1 MSPAR
6 HLLRFAG
13 GLYRTARHVAALTP
27 LRLALF
33 AGLALAAAWPLL
45 STAASLN
52 EFRDAHVLAH
62 YEIAARESILRWHQA
77 PLWDPY
83 YCGGMYLLGTPQARF
98 VSPTFLLTLLFGET
112 RGEALIAFAMMV
124 VGLEGTFRYARDRG
138 ATRFGAL
145 VAAPVF
151 ALGGIFAASPSLG
164 WIGFFGFELLPWIAL
179 GVRRSL
185 AGDRRAIILVA
196 AAAAWCVG
204 FGGTY
209 AAPLS
214 VVWCAFEVLEFLFRR
229 KLVPRV
235 RVSGLVLAA
244 IGAALAV
251 GLAAVR
257 LWPIADTLAAAP
269 RVIGGTPS
277 NQWSVL
283 VRMFFFPIHPD
294 GDDGEFYVG
303 FFVVPAVLL
312 GLLRRRSSGLAIAAV
327 AFTWLSAGYALHPS
341 LFAALRELPLYTTLR
356 YPERFLIL
364 LGLVASV
371 LCALGVSLVEAYART
386 PRARSAKRGGVARA
400 LFAVASLALIVNVGP
415 LVAQHTLHARGRGL
429 GVLPEHVPSPDGFHQ
444 ARGDRWLLDYYE
456 PLDRGSLSCWD
467 AYPVPQSPLLRG
479 DLRHEESLSDPRAG
493 TVAETRW
500 SPDRLD
506 YDVSLTRPA
515 SLAVNQNWHAGW
527 RTNVGTIRSDRGL
540 LTVDLPAGDHEVS
553 LRFEPRSATG
563 GALASL
569 VAIASLVVLARR
581 TRRARGARG
590 PLTLREGAILAALAL
605 APGVPVLATLAL
617 VPQKTFVE
625 PPTTPDGRPVVAD
638 AIDPAAIRLDAT
650 FDDGIELEAATLSNP
665 DPVAGHDVWLELD
678 WRRTD
683 KPDPGLGVFVHIEPS
698 SGTGLNGDHVLL
710 SDVLDFEEAPPGKTL
725 RDVIPLFVPDDARG
739 KTWKVWVGLWH
750 VRRGGSR
757 VGLKDAGHAQV
768 DGGRVLAATFV
779 PR

>member
-1 MSPAR
+1 M
-6 HLLRFAG
+6 
-13 GLYRTARHVAALTP
+13 
-27 LRLALF
+27 
-33 AGLALAAAWPLL
+33 
-45 STAASLN
+45 
-52 EFRDAHVLAH
+52 
-62 YEIAARESILRWHQA
+62 
-77 PLWDPY
+77 
-83 YCGGMYLLGTPQARF
+83 
-98 VSPTFLLTLLFGET
+98 
-112 RGEALIAFAMMV
+112 
-124 VGLEGTFRYARDRG
+124 
-138 ATRFGAL
+138 
-145 VAAPVF
+145 
-151 ALGGIFAASPSLG
+151 
-164 WIGFFGFELLPWIAL
+164 
-179 GVRRSL
+179 
-185 AGDRRAIILVA
+185 
-196 AAAAWCVG
+196 
-204 FGGTY
+204 
-209 AAPLS
+209 
-214 VVWCAFEVLEFLFRR
+214 
-229 KLVPRV
+229 
-235 RVSGLVLAA
+235 
-244 IGAALAV
+244 
-251 GLAAVR
+251 
-257 LWPIADTLAAAP
+257 
-269 RVIGGTPS
+269 
-277 NQWSVL
+277 
-283 VRMFFFPIHPD
+283 
-294 GDDGEFYVG
+294 
-303 FFVVPAVLL
+303 
-312 GLLRRRSSGLAIAAV
+312 
-327 AFTWLSAGYALHPS
+327 
-341 LFAALRELPLYTTLR
+341 
-356 YPERFLIL
+356 
-364 LGLVASV
+364 
-371 LCALGVSLVEAYART
+371 
-386 PRARSAKRGGVARA
+386 
-400 LFAVASLALIVNVGP
+400 
-415 LVAQHTLHARGRGL
+415 
-429 GVLPEHVPSPDGFHQ
+429 
-444 ARGDRWLLDYYE
+444 
-456 PLDRGSLSCWD
+456 
-467 AYPVPQSPLLRG
+467 PQSPLLRG